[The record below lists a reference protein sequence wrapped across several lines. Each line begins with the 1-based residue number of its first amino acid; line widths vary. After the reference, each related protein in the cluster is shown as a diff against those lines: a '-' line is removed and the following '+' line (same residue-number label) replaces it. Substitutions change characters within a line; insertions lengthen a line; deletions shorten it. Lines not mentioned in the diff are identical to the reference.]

1 MKYLG
6 PFIKM
11 IINYYYDERISA
23 LLRNGLAIRKEYNN
37 ETKMLKKFKVE
48 KKLIEQFN
56 DFDTKNLDFEKLAK
70 KFKFEIYFFLSM
82 FNLYLTG
89 IKESKSNVED
99 EIWKIFEGI
108 GSNDNTPK
116 IIKKLRED
124 KKIFEIP
131 LQWISSY
138 DLLEKDN
145 NLNKIKYLFFYILIL
160 IHQN

>member
-1 MKYLG
+1 MNLANSFKKLYEIYSFSLLLDLNEQIFKFYMLQKNASHTKYLG

-116 IIKKLRED
+116 IIKKLS
-124 KKIFEIP
+124 KI
-131 LQWISSY
+131 
-138 DLLEKDN
+138 
-145 NLNKIKYLFFYILIL
+145 
-160 IHQN
+160 